1 MNREFLLMM
10 MLPPA
15 LILGAIWLLPRA
27 LQPIQSGQWYSVI
40 TEEAGSL
47 WEEIQGALPWEEY
60 PQLGPVAGGD
70 TYPEGTRWVTVPV
83 ELQGSA
89 VWPAPMLPGTEDW
102 WDINY
107 PGWTY
112 V

>member
-1 MNREFLLMM
+1 MKATWSYM
-10 MLPPA
+10 
-15 LILGAIWLLPRA
+15 LLPFA
-27 LQPIQSGQWYSVI
+27 VVI
-40 TEEAGSL
+40 GGYWLFIKVLTNWPKDTWWSRVWEEAESSRDLIGARPELNVGS
-47 WEEIQGALPWEEY
+47 QPA
-60 PQLGPVAGGD
+60 GPSDLSG
-70 TYPEGTRWVTVPV
+70 YPEGTRWVTVPV

-112 V
+112 A